1 MEKEVREQIWG
12 RAAGILMPVFALPGS
27 YGIGTLGKEAYGF
40 VDFLAA
46 SGQTYWQVLPIG
58 PTGYG
63 DSPYQSFS
71 TFAGNPYF
79 IDLETLIDEELL
91 TREECEAVDFGAD
104 ATKISYE
111 KLYLGRF
118 PLLLKAFE
126 RFEERTS
133 GEDNVAPVAE
143 EKEAYRQFIQ
153 HTVHWLPAYA
163 QFMAAKTD
171 YPEDF
176 YRFTQYQFD
185 KQWKRL
191 RAYANEKGIA
201 IIGDIPIYVS
211 SDSVDFTEHPEL
223 FQLDEEGQPKQ
234 IAGCPPDSFS
244 ATGQLWGNPVYD
256 WDYHKKTGYHWWI
269 ARMRRCFDLFDVVRV
284 DHFRGFDEYYAI
296 PAGASDATG
305 GHWEKGP
312 GIGLFNALKEALGE
326 KRIIAEDLGY
336 VTDTVRK
343 LVEDTGYPGMKL
355 LEFGFDSRESG
366 DYRPCT
372 WPANA
377 VCYTGTHDNQTLAA
391 WVREIS
397 PVDRDFAIRYYTA
410 WKQGKGEEVNV
421 RPRSEAELAEDS
433 SVTRD
438 FLQSDYTDALIE
450 MTLAAK
456 PETAIIP
463 MQDYLALGAEARINT
478 PSTLGQN
485 WTFRFTEKDFSKECA
500 EKIRRM
506 TEESQRIRK

>member
-104 ATKISYE
+104 ASRISYE

-133 GEDNVAPVAE
+133 GEGNVAPEAE
-143 EKEAYRQFIQ
+143 EKEAYRRFIQ

-223 FQLDEEGQPKQ
+223 FQLDEEGHPKQ

-256 WDYHKKTGYHWWI
+256 WD
-269 ARMRRCFDLFDVVRV
+269 
-284 DHFRGFDEYYAI
+284 
-296 PAGASDATG
+296 
-305 GHWEKGP
+305 
-312 GIGLFNALKEALGE
+312 
-326 KRIIAEDLGY
+326 
-336 VTDTVRK
+336 
-343 LVEDTGYPGMKL
+343 
-355 LEFGFDSRESG
+355 
-366 DYRPCT
+366 
-372 WPANA
+372 
-377 VCYTGTHDNQTLAA
+377 
-391 WVREIS
+391 
-397 PVDRDFAIRYYTA
+397 
-410 WKQGKGEEVNV
+410 
-421 RPRSEAELAEDS
+421 
-433 SVTRD
+433 
-438 FLQSDYTDALIE
+438 
-450 MTLAAK
+450 
-456 PETAIIP
+456 
-463 MQDYLALGAEARINT
+463 
-478 PSTLGQN
+478 
-485 WTFRFTEKDFSKECA
+485 
-500 EKIRRM
+500 
-506 TEESQRIRK
+506 